1 MMFSADAIERKYIDE
16 YVSFS
21 GAIAQMSLLAKSGN
35 VFRET
40 KDEIDMLIAD
50 WKKSGVR
57 SNALKL
63 LAKHGFDIAEAD
75 DLVVIEWGG
84 GGILYRALYLSKTV
98 FFVRESSTGD
108 LSVEKK
114 EINGDV
120 RNNAALI
127 KEIIEKKKYAGD
139 ISGGGS
145 DIPTF
150 IVTIIGAGHKTAI
163 IYDAPPLDV
172 LSGKRKPN
180 DNEKNTLFLMELI
193 WKIRRAYGIKPE
205 SGA

>member
-21 GAIAQMSLLAKSGN
+21 GAMAQMSLLAKSGD
-35 VFRET
+35 VFGATR
-40 KDEIDMLIAD
+40 DEINMLIAD
-50 WKKSGVR
+50 WKKSEVR

-84 GGILYRALYLSKTV
+84 GGVPYRALYLSKAV

-114 EINGDV
+114 EVNGDV

-127 KEIIEKKKYAGD
+127 KEIIEKKKYKGN
-139 ISGGGS
+139 ISGGGL
-145 DIPTF
+145 DIRTH
-150 IVTIIGAGHKTAI
+150 IVTIVGAAHNTAI
-163 IYDAPPLDV
+163 IYGGAV
-172 LSGKRKPN
+172 SIISRKQN
-180 DNEKNTLFLMELI
+180 LTDNEKDTMAVWRLI
-193 WKIRRAYGIKPE
+193 WKIRQACVIKPE